1 MHEAPLKTPNWLRMV
16 AVFLAAAGVSAV
28 PSLGRAAGKITVTP
42 ATAELD
48 QPEASLQLLVSEAG
62 VDGRSIDQTRQV
74 KYRSEDETIAR
85 VDELGL
91 ITPVADGQTAVIV
104 DHPGGPTRIPVTVKG
119 IAQPTPLSFPRD
131 IIPIL
136 TKAGCNTGGCH
147 GKAEGQNGFKLT
159 VFGFDPK
166 DDHEAIVKEGR
177 GRRISLS
184 APEHSLLLR
193 KGLATDPHGGGQRI
207 DEGTIRHRRLA
218 RWIREGARFGTE
230 EAATLESIEIEPTEQ
245 VLVSKGTQQL
255 RVWAIDSDGSRR
267 DVTTEAEYE
276 SNASPIAGVDGRG
289 FVQATEIA
297 GEAAILARYLGQ
309 VTVCRITIP
318 QPGIKFARP
327 PEKNFIDKLAWDKL
341 QRLGIEP
348 SGLCDDATFLRR
360 VYLDVIGMLPTADEA
375 RAFLADP
382 APNKRALLIDKLLNR
397 PEYADYWTMRFADLL
412 RVDQSKI
419 TPQGSVA
426 MTRWLHRQFSENR
439 PYDVFVREL
448 ITAKGNVK
456 SEGPAAFYKALD
468 TPEIAARNI
477 SQVFLGIRLE
487 CAQCHHHPSDRWGQ
501 EDYFALA
508 GMFSGVSRKKTP
520 DGGEAIVPV
529 VAKDLKH
536 PRTNEFVQMRPLGV
550 TPKPRV
556 VEAPPM
562 PPPPMPDIKGKPGAQ
577 AKPVKPVKVPKNF
590 VPESAISDAADPRVE
605 LVDWMLA
612 PENPY
617 FAHTMANR
625 LWAHYFGRGL
635 VEPID
640 DLRLTNPATNEP
652 LLHELAKHL
661 RDQKFDLKAF
671 TRTLLNSRLYQLA
684 PTTTASNVSD
694 EQNFS
699 HAIYKALPAEVLLD
713 SIGQATGTHE
723 VFNGWPEGT
732 KAVQIWDNKLPSYF
746 FRIFGRPVRATV
758 CECERSNEPSI
769 SQALHLMNSPEIM
782 AKIRSRTGHA
792 ALVAKKSLPP
802 AETLDELYL
811 TVLARY
817 PGSSEKEQMISL
829 LAEVAADN
837 VKRREACED
846 IVWVLLNSKEFLY
859 NH

>member
-1 MHEAPLKTPNWLRMV
+1 MRRCSLTLRCWLLTAVALGLFLSLNLAVSRELTAAEEV
-16 AVFLAAAGVSAV
+16 AVSPLV
-28 PSLGRAAGKITVTP
+28 
-42 ATAELD
+42 ATLD
-48 QPEASLQLLVSEAG
+48 QPEASLQLLVSQLAA
-62 VDGRSIDQTRQV
+62 DGRNVDLTRLA
-74 KYRSEDETIAR
+74 KYRSENDKIAR

-91 ITPVADGQTAVIV
+91 ITPVADGETAVV
-104 DHPGGPTRIPVTVKG
+104 VEHAGGSTRVSVTVKG
-119 IAQPTPLSFPRD
+119 IAQATPLSFSRD
-131 IIPIL
+131 VIPIL
-136 TKAGCNTGGCH
+136 TKATCNMGGCH

-159 VFGFDPK
+159 VFGFDPRA
-166 DDHEAIVKEGR
+166 DHDAITKEGR
-177 GRRISLS
+177 GRRISLA
-184 APEHSLLLR
+184 APEQSLLLR
-193 KGLATDPHGGGQRI
+193 KGLAIVPHGGGLRFE
-207 DEGTIRHRRLA
+207 EGSVRHRRLL
-218 RWIREGARFGTE
+218 RWIREGAEYGTD
-230 EAATLESIEIEPTEQ
+230 EAPTLTRIEVEPTEQ
-245 VLVSKGTQQL
+245 VLLAKGVQQL

-276 SNASPIAGVDGRG
+276 SNASPIAAVDGRG
-289 FVQATEIA
+289 FIQATEIA
-297 GEAAILARYLGQ
+297 GEAAVLARYLGQ

-318 QPGIKFARP
+318 QPGVKFARP
-327 PEKNFIDKLAWDKL
+327 PEHNFIDKLAWDKL

-348 SGLCDDATFLRR
+348 SELCDDATFLRR
-360 VYLDVIGMLPTADEA
+360 AYLDVIGMLPTAAEA
-375 RAFLADP
+375 KAFLAD
-382 APNKRALLIDKLLNR
+382 ATPNKRALLVDKLLER
-397 PEYADYWTMRFADLL
+397 PEYADYWTMRFSDLL

-426 MTRWLHRQFSENR
+426 FTRWLHRQFTENR

-456 SEGPAAFYKALD
+456 AEGPAAFYKALD
-468 TPEIAARNI
+468 TPEIAARNV

-520 DGGEAIVPV
+520 DGGEAVVPV

-556 VEAPPM
+556 IEVPPA
-562 PPPPMPDIKGKPGAQ
+562 PPPPMLDAKGKPVKAP
-577 AKPVKPVKVPKNF
+577 KPKPVPKNF
-590 VPESAISDAADPRVE
+590 VPESAISEAVDPRVE
-605 LVDWMLA
+605 LADWMIA
-612 PENPY
+612 PDNQY
-617 FAHTMANR
+617 FAATMANR

-640 DLRLTNPATNEP
+640 DLRLTNPASNEP
-652 LLHELAKHL
+652 LLNELAKHL
-661 RDQKFDLKAF
+661 RDRKYDLKAF
-671 TRTLLNSRLYQLA
+671 TRTLLNSRLYQLS
-684 PTTTASNVSD
+684 SNSTPSNAAD

-699 HAIYKALPAEVLLD
+699 HASYKAVPAEVLLD
-713 SIGQATGTHE
+713 AIGQATGTPE
-723 VFNGWPEGT
+723 VFNGWPEGYR
-732 KAVQIWDNKLPSYF
+732 AVQIWDNKLPHYF

-792 ALVAKKSLPP
+792 PVAAKQPMSP
-802 AETLDELYL
+802 AETLDHLYL

-817 PGSSEKEQMISL
+817 PRPEEKEQL
-829 LAEVAADN
+829 LPVFAEETD
-837 VKRREACED
+837 RRAACED

>member
-1 MHEAPLKTPNWLRMV
+1 MLLPSPNLRLGLR
-16 AVFLAAAGVSAV
+16 LAAAWLVLAGLAWGNNW
-28 PSLGRAAGKITVTP
+28 GRAAEPIEVSPLT
-42 ATAELD
+42 ATID
-48 QPEASLQLLVSEAG
+48 QPEASLQLLVSQQSAEG
-62 VDGRSIDQTRQV
+62 RKVDLTRQV
-74 KYRSEDETIAR
+74 KYRSENEKIAR

-91 ITPVADGQTAVIV
+91 VTPVADGDTSVVVEHA
-104 DHPGGPTRIPVTVKG
+104 GGQSRVAIKVQG
-119 IAQPTPLSFPRD
+119 LAQPTPLSFPRD

-136 TKAGCNTGGCH
+136 TKASCNTGGCH

-166 DDHEAIVKEGR
+166 ADHDAITKEGR
-177 GRRISLS
+177 SRRISLA

-193 KGLATDPHGGGQRI
+193 KGLAIDPHGGGLRI
-207 DEGTIRHRRLA
+207 EEGSIRHRRLA
-218 RWIREGARFGTE
+218 RWIGEGARYGTS
-230 EAATLESIEIEPTEQ
+230 EAPTLVKIEIEPAEQ
-245 VLVSKGTQQL
+245 VLLARGTQQL

-267 DVTTEAEYE
+267 CVTTEAEYD
-276 SNASPIAGVDGRG
+276 SNAAPIAAVDGRG
-289 FVQATEIA
+289 FIQATEIP
-297 GEAAILARYLGQ
+297 GEAAVLARYLGQ

-318 QPGIKFARP
+318 QPGVKFARP
-327 PEKNFIDKLAWDKL
+327 AENNFIDKLAWDKL
-341 QRLGIEP
+341 ERLGIEP
-348 SGLCDDATFLRR
+348 SELCDDATFLRR
-360 VYLDVIGMLPTADEA
+360 AYLDVIGVLPTAAEA
-375 RAFLADP
+375 KAFLTDA
-382 APNKRALLIDKLLNR
+382 APNKRALLVDKLLER
-397 PEYADYWTMRFADLL
+397 PEYADYWTMRFSDLL

-426 MTRWLHRQFSENR
+426 ITRWLHKQFEQNR
-439 PYDVFVREL
+439 PYDVFVRE
-448 ITAKGNVK
+448 IVTAKGNVK
-456 SEGPAAFYKALD
+456 AEGPAAFYKALD
-468 TPEIAARNI
+468 TPELAARSV

-487 CAQCHHHPSDRWGQ
+487 CAQCHHHPSDKWGQ

-508 GMFSGVSRKKTP
+508 GMFNGVSRKRSA

-550 TPKPRV
+550 APKARE
-556 VEAPPM
+556 VEEPPAPPM
-562 PPPPMPDIKGKPGAQ
+562 PMVDAKGKPMKAP
-577 AKPVKPVKVPKNF
+577 KPKPVPKNF
-590 VPESAISDAADPRVE
+590 VPESAVSDAVDPRVE
-605 LVDWMLA
+605 LADWMTS

-617 FAHTMANR
+617 FAATIANR

-652 LLHELAKHL
+652 LLNELAKHL
-661 RDQKFDLKAF
+661 RDTKYDLKAF

-684 PTTTASNVSD
+684 STTTASNAAD

-699 HAIYKALPAEVLLD
+699 HASFKALPAEVLLD
-713 SIGQATGTHE
+713 AIGQATGTPE
-723 VFNGWPEGT
+723 VFNGWPEGHR
-732 KAVQIWDNKLPSYF
+732 AVQIWDNKLPHYF

-792 ALVAKKSLPP
+792 AAVAKQPLSPTD
-802 AETLDELYL
+802 TLDQLYL

-817 PGSSEKEQMISL
+817 PKPAEKEQL
-829 LAEVAADN
+829 LPVFAESHD
-837 VKRREACED
+837 RRAACED

>member
-1 MHEAPLKTPNWLRMV
+1 MCFSAS
-16 AVFLAAAGVSAV
+16 LAAAEKVTVS
-28 PSLGRAAGKITVTP
+28 PLM
-42 ATAELD
+42 ATLD
-48 QPEASLQLLVSEAG
+48 QPEASLQLLVSQAAEEG
-62 VDGRSIDQTRQV
+62 RTVDLTRQA
-74 KYRSEDETIAR
+74 KYRSENEKIAR

-91 ITPVADGQTAVIV
+91 VTPVGDGETGIV
-104 DHPGGPTRIPVTVKG
+104 VEHAGGSSRVVVTVTG
-119 IAQPTPLSFPRD
+119 IAEPESLSFSRD
-131 IIPIL
+131 VIPIL
-136 TKAGCNTGGCH
+136 TKASCNMGGCH

-166 DDHEAIVKEGR
+166 ADHDAIVKEGR
-177 GRRISLS
+177 GRRISLA

-193 KGLATDPHGGGQRI
+193 KGLAIDPHGGGLRI
-207 DEGTIRHRRLA
+207 EEGSIRHRRLA
-218 RWIREGARFGTE
+218 RWIREGAQYGTD
-230 EAATLESIEIEPTEQ
+230 EAPQLVKIEIEPTEQ
-245 VLVSKGTQQL
+245 VLLAKGTQQL

-267 DVTTEAEYE
+267 DVTTEAEYD
-276 SNASPIAGVDGRG
+276 SNAAPIAAVDGRG
-289 FVQATEIA
+289 FIQATEIA

-309 VTVCRITIP
+309 VTVCRVTIP
-318 QPGIKFARP
+318 QPGVKFARP
-327 PEKNFIDKLAWDKL
+327 PEHNFIDKLAWDKL

-348 SGLCDDATFLRR
+348 SDICDDATFLRR
-360 VYLDVIGMLPTADEA
+360 VYLDVIGMLPTAAEA
-375 RAFLADP
+375 KAFLADP
-382 APNKRALLIDKLLNR
+382 APNKRALLVDKLLER
-397 PEYADYWTMRFADLL
+397 PEYADYWTMRFSDLL
-412 RVDQSKI
+412 RVDQTKI

-426 MTRWLHRQFSENR
+426 ITRWLHKQFSENR

-468 TPEIAARNI
+468 TPELAARGV

-508 GMFSGVSRKKTP
+508 GMFSGVSRKKTA
-520 DGGEAIVPV
+520 DGGEAVVPV

-550 TPKPRV
+550 AAKPRV
-556 VEAPPM
+556 VEEPPP
-562 PPPPMPDIKGKPGAQ
+562 PPPPMVDAKGR
-577 AKPVKPVKVPKNF
+577 PVKAPKPKPVPKNF
-590 VPESAISDAADPRVE
+590 VPDSAVSDAIDPRVE
-605 LVDWMLA
+605 LADWMLA
-612 PENPY
+612 PDNQY
-617 FAHTMANR
+617 FAATMANR

-640 DLRLTNPATNEP
+640 DLRLTNPASNEP
-652 LLHELAKHL
+652 LFHAIAKHL
-661 RDQKFDLKAF
+661 RDSKYDLKAF
-671 TRTLLNSRLYQLA
+671 TRTLLNSRLYQLSSN
-684 PTTTASNVSD
+684 TTASNATD

-699 HAIYKALPAEVLLD
+699 HAAYKALPAEVLLD
-713 SIGQATGTHE
+713 SIGQATGTPE
-723 VFNGWPEGT
+723 VFNGWPEGYR
-732 KAVQIWDNKLPSYF
+732 AVQIWDNKLPHYF

-792 ALVAKKSLPP
+792 AVAAKQPLSP
-802 AETLDELYL
+802 AETLDQLFL

-817 PGSSEKEQMISL
+817 PRPTEKEQL
-829 LAEVAADN
+829 LPALTDSAANAAD
-837 VKRREACED
+837 RRAVCED

>member
-1 MHEAPLKTPNWLRMV
+1 MHHRSLSSRCWLQMAVGSALCLSVFVAFSRDSSAAEKVTVSPLV
-16 AVFLAAAGVSAV
+16 AT
-28 PSLGRAAGKITVTP
+28 I
-42 ATAELD
+42 D
-48 QPEASLQLLVSEAG
+48 QPEASLQLLVSQAAEAG
-62 VDGRSIDQTRQV
+62 RNVDLTRAA
-74 KYRSEDETIAR
+74 KYRSQNEKIAR

-91 ITPVADGQTAVIV
+91 ITPIADGETAVVV
-104 DHPGGPTRIPVTVKG
+104 DHAGGSTRVSVTVKG
-119 IAQPTPLSFPRD
+119 IAQPEPLSFRRD
-131 IIPIL
+131 VIPIL
-136 TKAGCNTGGCH
+136 TKATCNMGGCH

-166 DDHEAIVKEGR
+166 ADHDAITKEGR
-177 GRRISLS
+177 GRRISLA
-184 APEHSLLLR
+184 APEQSLLLR
-193 KGLATDPHGGGQRI
+193 KGLAIVPHGGGLRFE
-207 DEGTIRHRRLA
+207 EGSVRHRRLL
-218 RWIREGARFGTE
+218 RWIREGAHYGTD
-230 EAATLESIEIEPTEQ
+230 EAPTLVRIEVEPTEQ
-245 VLVSKGTQQL
+245 VLLAKGTQQL

-276 SNASPIAGVDGRG
+276 SNASPIAAVDGRG
-289 FVQATEIA
+289 FIQATEIA
-297 GEAAILARYLGQ
+297 GEAAVLARYLGQ

-318 QPGIKFARP
+318 QPGVKFARP
-327 PEKNFIDKLAWDKL
+327 PEHNFIDKLAWDKL

-348 SGLCDDATFLRR
+348 SELCDDATFLRR
-360 VYLDVIGMLPTADEA
+360 AYLDVIGMLPTAAEA
-375 RAFLADP
+375 KAFLADA
-382 APNKRALLIDKLLNR
+382 APNKRALLVDKLLER
-397 PEYADYWTMRFADLL
+397 PEYADYWTMRFSDLL
-412 RVDQSKI
+412 RVDQAKI

-426 MTRWLHRQFSENR
+426 ITRWLHRQFEQNR

-456 SEGPAAFYKALD
+456 AEGPAAFYKALD
-468 TPEIAARNI
+468 TPEIAARNV

-508 GMFSGVSRKKTP
+508 GMFSGVSRKKTA
-520 DGGEAIVPV
+520 DGGEAVVPV

-550 TPKPRV
+550 TAKPRV
-556 VEAPPM
+556 VEEPPA
-562 PPPPMPDIKGKPGAQ
+562 PPPPMLDAKGKP
-577 AKPVKPVKVPKNF
+577 AKAPKPKPVPKNF
-590 VPESAISDAADPRVE
+590 VPESAVSDAVDPRVE
-605 LVDWMLA
+605 LADWMIA

-617 FAHTMANR
+617 FAATMANR

-640 DLRLTNPATNEP
+640 DLRLTNPASNEP
-652 LLHELAKHL
+652 LLHELSKHL
-661 RDQKFDLKAF
+661 REGKYDLKAF
-671 TRTLLNSRLYQLA
+671 TRTLLNSRLYQLS
-684 PTTTASNVSD
+684 SNSTPSNAAD

-699 HAIYKALPAEVLLD
+699 HASYKAVPAEVLLD
-713 SIGQATGTHE
+713 AIGQATGTPE
-723 VFNGWPEGT
+723 VFNGWPEGYR
-732 KAVQIWDNKLPSYF
+732 AVQIWDNKLPHYF

-782 AKIRSRTGHA
+782 AKIRSRTGQA
-792 ALVAKKSLPP
+792 ATAAKQTLSPV
-802 AETLDELYL
+802 ETLDHLYL

-817 PGSSEKEQMISL
+817 PKPEEKEQL
-829 LAEVAADN
+829 LPAFAESPD
-837 VKRREACED
+837 RREACED